1 MLKKYL
7 LTATLI
13 ATTLM
18 MTGCDNKAP
27 NADTDKNAK
36 QETAKLP
43 SYVVSQPPKEAK
55 AGVKDPTQGYIKI
68 NPTVDFNNIAVD
80 KKDKKIIWP
89 TDKFAKQ
96 VPAFTNGHV
105 AEVVNTDDSFAAYI
119 VNVEE
124 KDFEAYYNKLAE
136 AGFGFSSKDQKWD
149 NFTMASPTVE
159 INLRFGQ
166 DGPTVTTVRAKKITP
181 AKK

>member
-43 SYVVSQPPKEAK
+43 PYVVSQPPKEAK

-80 KKDKKIIWP
+80 KKDKKIVWP

-105 AEVVNTDDSFAAYI
+105 AEVVNTDDAFAAYI

-136 AGFGFSSKDQKWD
+136 VGFGFSSKDQKWD
-149 NFTMASPTVE
+149 NFTMVSPTVE